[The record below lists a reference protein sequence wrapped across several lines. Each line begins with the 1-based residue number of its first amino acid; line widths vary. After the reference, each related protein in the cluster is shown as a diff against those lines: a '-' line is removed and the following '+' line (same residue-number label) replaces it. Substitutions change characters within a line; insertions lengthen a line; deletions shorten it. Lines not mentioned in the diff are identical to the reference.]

1 MISMKVKYQNNKIII
16 YLYNELI
23 DVSHLDE
30 INDKIKNIFIRL
42 MKRYDV
48 NFFGYSIVNVY
59 YNKKYGIILEIVK
72 LYDNEYG
79 TIDLK
84 VILYRNVTM
93 YLVFDDI
100 YFDYRGKNYYYKNKK
115 FYLNVENIDNICKYI
130 EYSDAIYYDIDKK
143 LIK

>member
-1 MISMKVKYQNNKIII
+1 MKVKYQNNKIII